1 MTYLGCYLQGGIEFI
16 DEIFIYTNDITEC
29 IDILYIILSI
39 ASYPVLLFQIP
50 YFRSFVVSYAD
61 DAMTFNDCLMFQNN
75 LVSNDMMMA
84 SSSDKSELNSSAS
97 FSSNSDEVDDL
108 FITCCA
114 PNGCSVPSPVNLH
127 EVSKF

>member
-1 MTYLGCYLQGGIEFI
+1 MLL
-16 DEIFIYTNDITEC
+16 
-29 IDILYIILSI
+29 
-39 ASYPVLLFQIP
+39 VLF
-50 YFRSFVVSYAD
+50 YCFRFLTFVVSYAD
-61 DAMTFNDCLMFQNN
+61 DAMTFNDFLMFQNN